1 MHTLPTIQIWM
12 KSDSMP
18 TDSKPIVITSVNHVV
33 YLVKDLGKS
42 MEYYHDFLGIPQIPS
57 QVDLKH
63 IIWLR
68 LPSGIMLH
76 LIQSDEAPCPRENH
90 IAFQVCDLEAT
101 MKAIENKG
109 YKVERTG
116 VRNDGQEFFFT
127 LDPDGNSVEFCTASG
142 F

>member
-1 MHTLPTIQIWM
+1 MAVHPN
-12 KSDSMP
+12 
-18 TDSKPIVITSVNHVV
+18 PIMITGVNHVV

-42 MEYYHDFLGIPQIPS
+42 MQYYNGFLGIPQIPR

-68 LPSGIMLH
+68 MPNGIMLH

-90 IAFQVCDLEAT
+90 IAFQVDDLEAT
-101 MKAIENKG
+101 MKGVEDEG
-109 YKVERTG
+109 YRVERTG
-116 VRNDGQEFFFT
+116 VRNDGQKFFFT